1 MKLKTI
7 IGIALIIASFCG
19 MVVWESFG
27 RVRLTTE
34 EVLVASRD
42 IEQGQ
47 SLSAEDFAAARVEKG
62 SVLPG
67 SLKPQDAALATGLVA
82 RYPLAAGQQVLAS
95 GIGPDERLA
104 EGQSFFVLDSD
115 WISSRS
121 SLTEVGD
128 DCDIYLMPDEKLL
141 GKHKAVLVGENVEII
156 CTTEEFFRI
165 HDELRAAEGSTLL
178 LVIDGPGWRQAHEE
192 YN

>member
-7 IGIALIIASFCG
+7 IGIILIIASFTG

-34 EVLVASRD
+34 EVLVASCD
-42 IEQGQ
+42 IEQGRI
-47 SLSAEDFAAARVEKG
+47 LSAADFAAARVEKG

-67 SLKPQDAALATGLVA
+67 ALGPAAASAAEGLIA
-82 RYPLAAGQQVLAS
+82 RYPMTAGQQVLGS
-95 GIGPDERLA
+95 YVGPDERLA
-104 EGQSFFVLDSD
+104 DGQSFFVLDSG

-128 DCDIYLMPDEKLL
+128 DCDIYLMPDERLL
-141 GKHKAVLVGENVEII
+141 GRHKAVLVGENVEII
-156 CTTEEFFRI
+156 CTTDEFFKI
-165 HDELRAAEGSTLL
+165 HDELQANEGSTLL
-178 LVIDGPGWRQAHEE
+178 LVIDSPEWRQAHEE
-192 YN
+192 DN